1 MTEITSVPRSSEIQS
16 VLTSYPRI
24 YFACHTRHVRDS
36 RTDTVLSAN
45 QASILDHLDEVE
57 PATLNELADHMG
69 VTPSTMS
76 IGIERLVRQG
86 YVTRLRDESDK
97 RRLRLRLTPDGTRI
111 KQEKSVLD
119 PTRVNAV
126 LSRLAPAERAEALR
140 GLALLAKASSEEMRS
155 FAAIKR
161 KDRRQQ
167 PA

>member
-1 MTEITSVPRSSEIQS
+1 MPRSAEIQS
-16 VLTSYPRI
+16 VLESYPRI

-57 PATLNELADHMG
+57 PTTLNELADHMG

-76 IGIERLVRQG
+76 IAIERLVRQG

-119 PTRVNAV
+119 PARVNAV
-126 LSRLAPAERAEALR
+126 LSRLGPAERADALR
-140 GLALLAKASSEEMRS
+140 GLGLLAKASSEEMRS

>member
-1 MTEITSVPRSSEIQS
+1 MPKAADIQA
-16 VLTSYPRI
+16 VLDFYPRI
-24 YFACHTRHVRDS
+24 YFATHTRHVRDT

-57 PATLNELADHMG
+57 PTSLNELAAHMG

-76 IGIERLVRQG
+76 ISVERLVRQG
-86 YVTRLRDESDK
+86 YIARLRDETDK
-97 RRLRLRLTPDGTRI
+97 RRVRLRLTPDGTRI

-119 PTRVNAV
+119 PARVNAV
-126 LSRLAPAERAEALR
+126 LARLDAEDRAAALR
-140 GLALLAKASSEEMRS
+140 GLELLANASNEEMRS
-155 FAAIKR
+155 FAALKR